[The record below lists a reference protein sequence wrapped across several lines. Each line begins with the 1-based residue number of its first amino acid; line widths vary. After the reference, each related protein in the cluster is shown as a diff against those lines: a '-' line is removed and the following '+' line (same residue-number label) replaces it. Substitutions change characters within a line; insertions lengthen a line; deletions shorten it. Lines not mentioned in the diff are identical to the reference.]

1 MFMVLLD
8 DMESG
13 NFKIFCLNVF
23 YFLYYVKED
32 WNIWNS
38 MYFMQYVEQMYVMDE
53 YSDFYLGLF
62 KIF

>member
-1 MFMVLLD
+1 MFMMLLD